1 MVEALAKHYG
11 PLVGRTID
19 PINEVTISVGASEA
33 IFAIMQSMLNEGDEV
48 VTLEPTFD
56 M

>member
-1 MVEALAKHYG
+1 L
-11 PLVGRTID
+11 
-19 PINEVTISVGASEA
+19 NEVTVSVGATEA

-48 VTLEPTFD
+48 ITLEPTFD